1 MSVLERYLVEGCTL
15 RYVQREILKYPND
28 FADASRSDTW
38 EERSVF
44 LIGNLTLFDEEGDL

>member
-1 MSVLERYLVEGCTL
+1 MSELERYLVEGCTL
-15 RYVQREILKYPND
+15 RYVQKEILVCPDD
-28 FADASRSDTW
+28 FVDAGRSDTW